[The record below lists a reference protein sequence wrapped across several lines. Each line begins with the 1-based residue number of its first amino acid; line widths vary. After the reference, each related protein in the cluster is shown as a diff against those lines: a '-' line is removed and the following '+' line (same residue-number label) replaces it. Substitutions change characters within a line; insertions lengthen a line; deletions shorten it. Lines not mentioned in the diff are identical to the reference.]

1 MTENMSS
8 RNNKIGIFGG
18 SFDPVHNGHL
28 IIASYAIE
36 HFQLDK
42 LFIVPAYIPP
52 HKKGTF
58 APYNMRF
65 QWLNSIFSDF
75 DRIEVDDY
83 EGRNSNASY
92 TINTV
97 KHYSNKFST
106 RPFLIIGEDSYN
118 DLESWYKYE
127 EILDSTTICVYPRS
141 IYTNSTKQKK
151 HETVI
156 FFDAPLIDISSSMIR
171 KRILNKKSVL
181 GMIPCTISKEVVT
194 FYEEKL

>member
-1 MTENMSS
+1 MNS

-36 HFQLDK
+36 YFQLDK

-52 HKKGTF
+52 HKKGSF
-58 APYNMRF
+58 APYNTRF
-65 QWLNSIFSDF
+65 QWLNTVFSDF
-75 DRIEVDDY
+75 DKIEVDDY
-83 EGRNSNASY
+83 EGRNSNTSY
-92 TINTV
+92 TVKTV
-97 KHYSNKFST
+97 KHFGEKFRT

-127 EILDSTTICVYPRS
+127 EILNSTTLCVYPRR
-141 IYTNSTKQKK
+141 IHTNSTKQKK
-151 HETVI
+151 QETVI
-156 FFDAPLIDISSSMIR
+156 FFDAPSIDISSSLIR
-171 KRILNKKSVL
+171 KRILNKKIVL
-181 GMIPCTISKEVVT
+181 GMIPCSISKEVVM